1 MHSKNPEAGHV
12 RLFSCPIR
20 FSAMNA
26 VLDTSFFFGEFPLQ
40 GDMFTVPSVV
50 DELKDIRAKGNF
62 EKLCARG
69 LRVQSPTEEGR
80 NRVLSAARATKDVTV
95 ISGTDSDL
103 LALALDLQAYLYTD
117 DFAIQNVALVLGVK
131 TVPILQRKAR
141 RVHWKYRCS
150 GCGKYADHD
159 GECPVCGA
167 AIKRKLK

>member
-1 MHSKNPEAGHV
+1 
-12 RLFSCPIR
+12 
-20 FSAMNA
+20 MNA
-26 VLDTSFFFGEFPLQ
+26 VLDASFFFGDFPAD
-40 GDMFTVPSVV
+40 GDTFTVPSVI

-62 EKLCARG
+62 EKWCARG
-69 LRVQSPTEEGR
+69 LRVQSPTGESKK
-80 NRVLSAARATKDVTV
+80 RVISAAGTTKDLTV

-103 LALALDLQAYLYTD
+103 LALALDLEATLYTD

-131 TVPILQRKAR
+131 TISLLQRKAR

-150 GCGKYADHD
+150 GCGRYADHD

>member
-1 MHSKNPEAGHV
+1 MS
-12 RLFSCPIR
+12 
-20 FSAMNA
+20 A
-26 VLDTSFFFGEFPLQ
+26 VLDTSFFFGDFPAEGAL
-40 GDMFTVPSVV
+40 FTAPSVL

-62 EKLCARG
+62 EKWCARG

-80 NRVLSAARATKDVTV
+80 KRVISAARTTKDVSV
-95 ISGTDSDL
+95 ISGTDQDL
-103 LALALDLQAYLYTD
+103 LALALDLGADLHTD
-117 DFAIQNVALVLGVK
+117 DFAIQNIALVLGIR

-150 GCGKYADHD
+150 GCGRYAQQD